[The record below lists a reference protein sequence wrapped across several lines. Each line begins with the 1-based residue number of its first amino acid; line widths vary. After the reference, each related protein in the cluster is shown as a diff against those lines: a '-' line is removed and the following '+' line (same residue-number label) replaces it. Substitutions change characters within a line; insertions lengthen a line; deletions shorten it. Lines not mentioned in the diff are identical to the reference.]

1 MALQGGLSTGHP
13 SISILE
19 SKRQEI
25 GRPAGS
31 MVGATHSTRHQV
43 KQGENGLAYSLQ
55 LNGSLN
61 FDAVKRNGGEG
72 SA

>member
-1 MALQGGLSTGHP
+1 MALQGGLSTWQP
-13 SISILE
+13 SIFILE
-19 SKRQEI
+19 SKKQEI
-25 GRPAGS
+25 SRPADS

-43 KQGENGLAYSLQ
+43 KPGENGLAYSLR

-61 FDAVKRNGGEG
+61 FDAIKRNGGEG